1 MRLERL
7 RLGRFRGFESVEL
20 KPAPRINL
28 ITGDNGAGKTSLLE
42 AAHLLANGRS
52 FRGRVRDG
60 LVRAGATDLEVFAEW
75 TQADGRSRRAGLR
88 HTGRD
93 WQGRL
98 DGEVVSSLV
107 ELCSALAVLT
117 FEPGSHALI
126 AGGAEQRRRFVDW
139 ALFHVEPE
147 FLPLWRR
154 YTRALKQRNSLLK
167 SRPQRSQ
174 LTPWSIELAEAGEPV
189 SRLRSVYLERLQ
201 PLLTSTV
208 HLLLP
213 EVGVVDFGYQPGWQ
227 RDTESLIDAFQ
238 RSTDRDLQSGHTTLG
253 PHRADWTLSFERLPG
268 RDALSRGQ
276 QKLLALACTL
286 AQAVAYSQDR
296 GEWPILALDD
306 LASELDRTHFGQV
319 LEFLHGIEA
328 QVLITGTDHSR
339 LAGKADIARFHVE
352 QGGVTPLL

>member
-1 MRLERL
+1 MQLVRL
-7 RLGRFRGFESVEL
+7 RLARFRGFEAVEL
-20 KPAPRINL
+20 QPAPRINL
-28 ITGDNGAGKTSLLE
+28 ITGGNGAGKTSLLE

-60 LVRAGATDLEVFAEW
+60 LVRAGATDLEVFGEW

-88 HTGRD
+88 HSGRE

-98 DGEVVSSLV
+98 DGEPVSSLV

-154 YTRALKQRNSLLK
+154 YSRALKQRNSLLK
-167 SRPQRSQ
+167 TRPQLNQ
-174 LTPWSIELAEAGEPV
+174 LTPWTIELAEAGEPV
-189 SRLRSVYLERLQ
+189 SRLRSLYLQRLQ
-201 PLLTSTV
+201 PLLASTT

-213 EVGVVDFGYQPGWQ
+213 EVGAVELFYQPGWQ
-227 RDTESLIDAFQ
+227 RETESLVDAIQ
-238 RSTDRDLQSGHTTLG
+238 RSNDRDVQSGHTTLG
-253 PHRADWTLSFERLPG
+253 PHRADWVVAFERLPG
-268 RDALSRGQ
+268 REALSRGQ
-276 QKLLALACTL
+276 EKLLALACTL
-286 AQAVAYSQDR
+286 AQALAFAEDR

-306 LASELDRTHFGQV
+306 LASELDRTHFSQV
-319 LEFLHGIEA
+319 MAFLSQIEA
-328 QVLITGTDHSR
+328 QILITGTELPM
-339 LAGKADIARFHVE
+339 LAANHTVARFHVE
-352 QGGVTPLL
+352 QGSVSALL